1 MNCFILDIRE
11 ILDLL
16 VSLLN
21 LLLVLVWGYDQVL
34 PKFKTADI
42 ADKSVFVYLVGI
54 LRGLLFV
61 LLVLFG

>member
-42 ADKSVFVYLVGI
+42 ADKSVFVHLVGI